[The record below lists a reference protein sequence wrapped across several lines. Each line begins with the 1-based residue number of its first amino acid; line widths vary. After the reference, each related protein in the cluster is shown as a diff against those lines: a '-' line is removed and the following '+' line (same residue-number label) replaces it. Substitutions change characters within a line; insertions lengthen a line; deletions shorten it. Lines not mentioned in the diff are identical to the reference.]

1 MLPSGYKKRM
11 KINPKKQISKKYK
24 TSIGYLE
31 GTISIILNTLLFGL
45 KYWVGIKTFS
55 IAIIADAWHTLSDSL
70 TSLVVIIGFK
80 VSSKP
85 ADKKHPFG
93 HGQAEIISSVIIGTL
108 LAVVAVNF
116 LIASIQKFI
125 NHQSAS
131 YGNLAIIVFI
141 VSVIVK
147 EGLAQFSIRAGKKI
161 NSQSLIADGW
171 HHRSDALVSLLI
183 LVGIFIGEYFWWV
196 DSILGAAV
204 SLVIFYTT
212 YIILKKSI
220 STLIGEKPSED
231 FEAEIRKIVANNVSR
246 DVKLHHLHSHKY
258 GDNRELTFHIRL
270 PADMRLEDAH
280 KIAEELEK
288 KIREEK
294 NIETTI
300 HVEPIVIRGSKK
312 QLK

>member
-1 MLPSGYKKRM
+1 MKISSKKRVS
-11 KINPKKQISKKYK
+11 KKQK
-24 TSIGYLE
+24 TFIGYLE
-31 GTISIILNTLLFGL
+31 GTISIILNTILFCL
-45 KYWVGIKTFS
+45 KCWVGIKTFS
-55 IAIIADAWHTLSDSL
+55 IAIVVDAWHTLSDSL

-85 ADKKHPFG
+85 ADKKHPYG
-93 HGQAEIISSVIIGTL
+93 HGRAEIISSVIIGTL
-108 LAVVAVNF
+108 LAVVGVNF
-116 LIASIQKFI
+116 LIASIQRFI

-141 VSVIVK
+141 ISVIVK

-171 HHRSDALVSLLI
+171 HHRSDALVSFLI
-183 LVGIFIGEYFWWV
+183 LVGIFTGKHLWWV
-196 DSILGAAV
+196 DSIMGIAV

-212 YIILKKSI
+212 YTILKESI
-220 STLIGEKPSED
+220 STLIGEEPSKD
-231 FEAEIRKIVANNVSR
+231 FEAEIRKIVTNSLSH

-270 PADMRLEDAH
+270 PADMRLKDAH
-280 KIAEELEK
+280 RITEELEE
-288 KIREEK
+288 KIREEM
-294 NIETTI
+294 NIEATI
-300 HVEPIVIRGSKK
+300 HVEPIMARGSKE

>member
-1 MLPSGYKKRM
+1 M

-24 TSIGYLE
+24 NFIGYLE

-85 ADKKHPFG
+85 ADKKHPYG
-93 HGQAEIISSVIIGTL
+93 HGQAEIISSAIIGTL
-108 LAVVAVNF
+108 LAIVGFNF
-116 LIASIQKFI
+116 LIASIQRFI

-131 YGNLAIIVFI
+131 HGNLAIIVFI
-141 VSVIVK
+141 ISVIIK

-171 HHRSDALVSLLI
+171 HHRSDALVSLLV
-183 LVGIFIGEYFWWV
+183 LVGIFMGSYFWWV
-196 DSILGAAV
+196 DSIMGIVV

-212 YIILKKSI
+212 FIILKESI
-220 STLIGEKPSED
+220 STLIGEEPSED
-231 FEAEIRKIVANNVSR
+231 LEAEIRKIVTNSVSH

-270 PADMRLEDAH
+270 PADTRLEEVH
-280 KIAEELEK
+280 GISEELEK
-288 KIREEK
+288 KIKEEM

-300 HVEPIVIRGSKK
+300 HVEPIRVRERKK

>member
-1 MLPSGYKKRM
+1 MGIKKRM
-11 KINPKKQISKKYK
+11 KINPKKQISKEYK

-31 GTISIILNTLLFGL
+31 GTISIIVNTLLFGL

-93 HGQAEIISSVIIGTL
+93 HGRAEIISSVIIGTM
-108 LAVVAVNF
+108 LAIVGFNF
-116 LIASIQKFI
+116 LIASIQRFI
-125 NHQSAS
+125 HHQSAV
-131 YGNLAIIVFI
+131 YGNLAIIVFVI
-141 VSVIVK
+141 SVIVK

-171 HHRSDALVSLLI
+171 HHRSDALVSFLV
-183 LVGIFIGEYFWWV
+183 LVGIFMGGYFWWV
-196 DSILGAAV
+196 DSIMGIIV

-212 YIILKKSI
+212 YIILKESI
-220 STLIGEKPSED
+220 STLIGEEPSKD
-231 FEAEIRKIVANNVSR
+231 FEAEIRKIVTNSAYH
-246 DVKLHHLHSHKY
+246 DVKLHHFHSHKY
-258 GDNRELTFHIRL
+258 GDNKELTFHIRL

-280 KIAEELEK
+280 SITEELEN
-288 KIREEK
+288 KIREEM

-300 HVEPIVIRGSKK
+300 HIEPIIARKK
-312 QLK
+312 DNK